1 MSIHP
6 IITFFVD
13 SGVPLQTV
21 ALLLFLPIVATLV
34 ALFRQI
40 IGIKAFGIYTPSI
53 ITFALLAF
61 DPNGVKYGIAIFI
74 AVIVVGMLSRWFLK
88 RFRLLYLPRVAIT
101 LSIVSLSI
109 LGILVLGGMQNRTG
123 LASVSIFPLL
133 ILITLTE
140 KFVATQI
147 EKGTRVA
154 LILATETLIISVIG
168 YALLRWDALLDLILA
183 APWLVLLTFIVNIL
197 LGKWTGLRLTEYIR
211 FHKIIKHL

>member
-6 IITFFVD
+6 LITFFVD

-101 LSIVSLSI
+101 LSIVSLKRRWFFAHTPLRLRYQIRRS
-109 LGILVLGGMQNRTG
+109 NR
-123 LASVSIFPLL
+123 SN
-133 ILITLTE
+133 
-140 KFVATQI
+140 
-147 EKGTRVA
+147 TR
-154 LILATETLIISVIG
+154 
-168 YALLRWDALLDLILA
+168 LLDA
-183 APWLVLLTFIVNIL
+183 HLTDL
-197 LGKWTGLRLTEYIR
+197 DYKRRLPTHHSQYFR
-211 FHKIIKHL
+211 AHQDGNTPSRTKGSD